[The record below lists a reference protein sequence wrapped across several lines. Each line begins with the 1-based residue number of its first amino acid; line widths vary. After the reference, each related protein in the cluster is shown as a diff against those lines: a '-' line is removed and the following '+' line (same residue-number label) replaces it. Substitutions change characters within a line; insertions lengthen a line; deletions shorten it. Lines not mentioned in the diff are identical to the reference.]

1 MTLNDDP
8 QWARLRDRLFTLV
21 AVAAVVA
28 FVVVTYFS
36 IATFQAV
43 GEFNRRQIEV
53 VKAQNDVQICAQYEI
68 TLAVREVAR
77 RLGLPWKDIAL
88 PSVGGIDCEAF

>member
-1 MTLNDDP
+1 MSINDDSN
-8 QWARLRDRLFTLV
+8 WARLRDRLFTLV
-21 AVAAVVA
+21 ALAAVGA
-28 FVVVTYFS
+28 FVAVTYFS

-53 VKAQNDVQICAQYEI
+53 VKTQNEVQICAQYEI

-77 RLGLPWKDIAL
+77 RLGLPWRDIAL
-88 PSVGGIDCEAF
+88 PSVEGIDCEAI